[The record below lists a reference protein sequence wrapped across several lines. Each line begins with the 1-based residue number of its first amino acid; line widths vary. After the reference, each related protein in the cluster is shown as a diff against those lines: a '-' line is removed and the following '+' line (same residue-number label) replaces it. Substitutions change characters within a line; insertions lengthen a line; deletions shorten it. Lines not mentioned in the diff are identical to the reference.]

1 MKGCNFFWCRL
12 IHELG
17 DFMDLVL
24 GLLLRSWLVS
34 VRWRINRSQVFYL
47 WYSCSEKKKKKK
59 KKKQIPEVFYKKS
72 PLKNFAKFIVKYL
85 CRSLFFNK
93 VASVR
98 TATLFK
104 KRLQHRYFPVTFA
117 KFFGILFLQN
127 TLGRLLLWKVL
138 QNHYENTCNGVPF

>member
-1 MKGCNFFWCRL
+1 M
-12 IHELG
+12 
-17 DFMDLVL
+17 
-24 GLLLRSWLVS
+24 S

-59 KKKQIPEVFYKKS
+59 KQLPEVFYKKS
-72 PLKNFAKFIVKYL
+72 LLKNFAKFIVKYL

-104 KRLQHRYFPVTFA
+104 KRLQHRYFTEHP
-117 KFFGILFLQN
+117 
-127 TLGRLLLWKVL
+127 GRLLLWKVL
-138 QNHYENTCNGVPF
+138 QNHYENIVIRNLLLNALHHRCLRWSWLHDWECWLLQWFEILGIFHMNENLIFCWVLL